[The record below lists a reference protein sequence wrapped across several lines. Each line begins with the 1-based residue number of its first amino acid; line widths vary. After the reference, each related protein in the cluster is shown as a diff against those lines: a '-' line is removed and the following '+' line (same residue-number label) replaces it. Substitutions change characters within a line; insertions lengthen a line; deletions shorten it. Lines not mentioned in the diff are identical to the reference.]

1 MTYSRDTT
9 AIPEKLKLGNGQR
22 AAFWAQIAKLST
34 VRVRNVNLL
43 QRVRSVFQT
52 PTHIPRAP
60 ISVTEADGRIGGSRS
75 KRAQIKAILR
85 RYEQGAVS
93 QAEAV
98 EELLK
103 VMR

>member
-1 MTYSRDTT
+1 LR
-9 AIPEKLKLGNGQR
+9 NGQR
-22 AAFWAQIAKLST
+22 AALWAQIAKLAPL
-34 VRVRNVNLL
+34 RVWNVNLL
-43 QRVRSVFQT
+43 QRVRNVFQT
-52 PTHIPRAP
+52 PTHIPQTP
-60 ISVTEADGRIGGSRS
+60 ISVAEADSRIGGSRS
-75 KRAQIKAILR
+75 KRAQIKTILR